1 MNAPDLESTQHFDHL
16 SPDSLHK
23 TKSQIFQYI
32 CKCLIQGLISFKYNN
47 TCNLCG
53 TIQYKEKRVKIMVK
67 KCFVFYEEFIAMF
80 RGNKI
85 LPQ

>member
-1 MNAPDLESTQHFDHL
+1 MFDTGII
-16 SPDSLHK
+16 P
-23 TKSQIFQYI
+23 
-32 CKCLIQGLISFKYNN
+32 FKYKN
-47 TCNLCG
+47 TCSLCG
-53 TIQYKEKRVKIMVK
+53 TIQDKEKRVKIMVK